1 MRRRS
6 VQFMAT
12 DNGTA
17 SNQGEMSRREWFYL
31 NKNGETEQLY
41 FAIGLITIA
50 SSVWPGYAPCQTLS
64 VEHFLVGVT
73 QCDTV
78 GSRPTHKTGC
88 GVRRSDDI
96 GYVVL
101 VSQVFTQSITFQ

>member
-1 MRRRS
+1 MWRRS

-31 NKNGETEQLY
+31 NKNGETEQLC

-50 SSVWPGYAPCQTLS
+50 SSA
-64 VEHFLVGVT
+64 
-73 QCDTV
+73 
-78 GSRPTHKTGC
+78 
-88 GVRRSDDI
+88 
-96 GYVVL
+96 
-101 VSQVFTQSITFQ
+101 